1 MRVDGASGGFAAGQS
16 IGAISEIS
24 FSLTLR
30 MEGNKQCELQAEN

>member
-1 MRVDGASGGFAAGQS
+1 MGVGGASGGFAAGQN
-16 IGAISEIS
+16 IGLSVNF